1 MSDIIQTMSDIVFY
15 EVRPCKKLRATKF
28 KLDAAEFKLDAA
40 EFLRDAH
47 VVFFTSNA
55 IKTIPDTAH
64 AISGNISSLSYCI
77 TAN

>member
-15 EVRPCKKLRATKF
+15 EVRPCKKLRATK
-28 KLDAAEFKLDAA
+28 FKLDAA

>member
-1 MSDIIQTMSDIVFY
+1 MSDIVFY

-40 EFLRDAH
+40 EFKLDAAEFLRDAR